1 MQKVKWLCIYIQVLV
16 SYNILYD
23 SYNNVRNDIL
33 TGVVWFFFTALLVT
47 PGVVVREVVRLEV
60 TVEGRETVPVVDR
73 ADDVGFLSIILG
85 LLGID
90 PPALFGSLFN
100 DVKEDAGL
108 GPAELTDDLGLG
120 LGDIKGV
127 DGLEGDWLNGP
138 LKIKYPSSQIVTSIY
153 CNQHSIN
160 KIKCKTKYEGT

>member
-1 MQKVKWLCIYIQVLV
+1 MQKVSIYILVLH
-16 SYNILYD
+16 IIFYD
-23 SYNNVRNDIL
+23 SYNNVINEIL
-33 TGVVWFFFTALLVT
+33 TGVTWFFFTALLVT

-60 TVEGRETVPVVDR
+60 TVEGRDTVPVVDR
-73 ADDVGFLSIILG
+73 ADDVGFLSIIRD

-100 DVKEDAGL
+100 DVRDDAGL

-120 LGDIKGV
+120 LGDINGV

-138 LKIKYPSSQIVTSIY
+138 L
-153 CNQHSIN
+153 
-160 KIKCKTKYEGT
+160 